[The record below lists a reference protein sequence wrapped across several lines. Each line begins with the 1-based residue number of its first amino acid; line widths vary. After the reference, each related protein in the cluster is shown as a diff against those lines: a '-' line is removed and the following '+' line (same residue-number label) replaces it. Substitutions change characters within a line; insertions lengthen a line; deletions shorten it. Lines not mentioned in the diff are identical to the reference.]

1 MAIHWR
7 CRFKSIDDTLYSV
20 NIYDATYT
28 GTPVEL
34 TGAAAPFETQEDG
47 DEDMLAPVR
56 VSTGALRLINLD
68 SIDALIPMTPKARP
82 VTLTHT
88 EGNTTVVD
96 WQGYIQ
102 QAQFTQQWTVIPYE
116 IELPVV
122 SALGIL
128 GGVQIVKDELPARN
142 RMAEYFVSALAATGH
157 SFDSIVFPAELGM
170 TDSGPW
176 DAFWRVGVQDRNWF
190 SYNSQN
196 VLYPDETRYDGA
208 SWLDIVSSI
217 MKSFGYTLYERGRKL
232 YIISRTTTNYL
243 EMPAS
248 ELQTLA
254 DNEDP
259 ATTTAT
265 AQTVNISQEQLAGA
279 SGTIDV
285 IASRRKAIVEADVK
299 LYDED
304 ALPQVDMKYMDY
316 AATLQVQKQISDST
330 GAYYFNE
337 ELGVYEPKT
346 GTNIWTLLE
355 YSDGNEVPWVGQ
367 DITIDAHIGAL
378 CRRRNGENVIFI
390 NYNSVGN
397 QAHGWGG
404 DGLVSV
410 KSASESHFAGG
421 SFMLCCSIELF
432 QGTGAALE
440 ETYSAKFMLRVGTKY
455 YNTTTNSWQTTPCT
469 FSAKLDDSGRPTPV
483 SSANAL
489 NGDGKFYIPLPQEG
503 IFGDVELT
511 FYDPYSSAATQQ
523 EFQAVFIFTNVSLDY
538 VWPNESPYIDYASD
552 DTNRFCEVMNVFAL
566 NDADKNIGLT
576 SYVRN
581 RMGYSVLLKPDF
593 SGPITKMEHRSLGN
607 IYFEQQLLEA
617 IDNCYHQPQ
626 RVLTIPLMRDGQ
638 YSPLDSYAY
647 NGGTYQY
654 LSSNTL
660 WRDSLHRIRIFKTQ

>member
-28 GTPVEL
+28 GSPVEL
-34 TGAAAPFETQEDG
+34 TGAAAPFETQEDS
-47 DEDMLAPVR
+47 DEDILAPVR
-56 VSTGALRLINLD
+56 ISTGTLRLINLNT
-68 SIDALIPMTPKARP
+68 IDALIPTTPKARP

-88 EGNTTVVD
+88 EGGTTIVD

-102 QAQFTQQWTVIPYE
+102 QAQFTQQWTATPYE

-142 RMAEYFVSALAATGH
+142 RMAEYFASALAATDH

-170 TDSGPW
+170 TDAGPW
-176 DAFWRVGVQDRNWF
+176 DAFWRVGVQERNWF

-217 MKSFGYTLYERGRKL
+217 MEAFGYTLYERGRKL
-232 YIISRTTTNYL
+232 YIISRTTANYL
-243 EMPAS
+243 EMAAT
-248 ELQTLA
+248 ELQSLA
-254 DNEDP
+254 DNDDP

-279 SGTIDV
+279 SGTVDV

-304 ALPQVDMKYMDY
+304 ATPQVDMKYMDF
-316 AATLQVQKQISDST
+316 ADTLQVRKQISGST
-330 GAYYFNE
+330 GAYYYD
-337 ELGVYEPKT
+337 ELLGIYEPKIDT
-346 GTNIWTLLE
+346 DIWTLKS
-355 YSDGNEVPWVGQ
+355 YASGQEVQWNSQ
-367 DITIDAHIGAL
+367 DVTRDYHIGAL
-378 CRRRNGENVIFI
+378 CRRRNGENIIFI
-390 NYNSVGN
+390 NFDSVGS
-397 QAHGWGG
+397 ATAWGG

-421 SFMLCCSIELF
+421 CFMLQFVVELY

-440 ETYSAKFMLRVGTKY
+440 ETYRAKFKLRVGNMY
-455 YNTTTNSWQTTPCT
+455 YNGNGWQTTSST
-469 FSAKLDDSGRPTPV
+469 FDMPLDDGGRPSPV
-483 SSANAL
+483 NPANAR
-489 NGDGKFYIPLPQEG
+489 NGDNKFYIPLPEDG
-503 IFGDVELT
+503 MFGDVELT
-511 FYDPYSSAATQQ
+511 FCDPYSTAATQQ
-523 EFQAVFIFTNVSLDY
+523 EFQAVFIFGDVSLDY
-538 VWPNESPYIDYASD
+538 VWPDRSPYIDYASD
-552 DTNRFCEVMNVFAL
+552 DTNRYCEVMNIFAL
-566 NDADKNIGLT
+566 DDADKNIALT
-576 SYVRN
+576 SYVN
-581 RMGYSVLLKPDF
+581 ARMGYSVLLKPDY
-593 SGPITKMEHRSLGN
+593 SGPITNMEHRSLGS
-607 IYFEQQLLEA
+607 IYFEQQLLKA
-617 IDNCYHQPQ
+617 IDNCYHYPQ

-647 NGGTYQY
+647 NGGAYQY
-654 LSSNTL
+654 LSSTTL